1 MFVVSINKVV
11 QAHITLAPLTC
22 FVWARG
28 ARLQEEP
35 GRYPI
40 GLFTTK
46 GTILSS
52 LVSIYIILE
61 LNFYS
66 KLAVKYINDCCQKQN
81 AQLTFNHRQ
90 TTIII
95 IRITN
100 CNGFKMVG

>member
-1 MFVVSINKVV
+1 MHKRVLTPALQRLYLMFVVSVNKVG
-11 QAHITLAPLTC
+11 QAHITLAPQTC
-22 FVWARG
+22 FVWARE

-61 LNFYS
+61 LNF
-66 KLAVKYINDCCQKQN
+66 KL
-81 AQLTFNHRQ
+81 
-90 TTIII
+90 
-95 IRITN
+95 
-100 CNGFKMVG
+100 